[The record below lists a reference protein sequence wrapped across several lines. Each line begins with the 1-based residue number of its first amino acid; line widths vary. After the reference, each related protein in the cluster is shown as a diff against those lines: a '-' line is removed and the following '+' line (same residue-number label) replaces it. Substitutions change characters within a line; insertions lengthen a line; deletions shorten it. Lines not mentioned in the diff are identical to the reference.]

1 MASSVLR
8 LAVVALVASLC
19 ASNPA
24 EKVVSMMDG
33 LQTELGAES
42 ALKMGLFKTEET
54 DCKVS
59 EDAAR
64 EKVDTKDAEVRS
76 VMDKI
81 ADEEKLSEA
90 LGLGLKKLQAES
102 GASEVLVSMN
112 VERLKGVTGNLA
124 LANKTAGASAEQHVK
139 KMRSLQKAY
148 GVVQTLIQF
157 VKRAFERQASG
168 KVHPA
173 PGAAPQ
179 AGEVG
184 HVALDTTNPKEV
196 GIRGALDAAS
206 PDRAAGGDG
215 VHGLESAVQ
224 FEKDLAFSETTTS
237 PPEVATETG
246 DHQQEAPEATE
257 ATATPL
263 PTMSFKRVFSKV
275 FAANGPLASHRHSQT
290 AVDLMKA
297 VEQFQGGGARRRA
310 LLAEAPPAVAAQ
322 KKSGKH
328 ASKIYELMQALSQ
341 TVKVEHDSELESN
354 ARTTAAGD
362 KLMRALLKQRATIQ
376 AVLLKE
382 AARNLKAKVDA
393 AEKDISGHQKVIQ
406 TESKKLAGLREDLMR
421 LTTDLDDHHQKC
433 KGVTNAKTLYDEDTT
448 KQKRIMGEISGII
461 KDRVAKVKALV
472 DKNIKEAAGLIK
484 AATQPAI

>member
-1 MASSVLR
+1 MSGVVEGWDLADVAHASEAERGSAR
-8 LAVVALVASLC
+8 VVV
-19 ASNPA
+19 
-24 EKVVSMMDG
+24 E
-33 LQTELGAES
+33 
-42 ALKMGLFKTEET
+42 
-54 DCKVS
+54 
-59 EDAAR
+59 AAWVTV
-64 EKVDTKDAEVRS
+64 EVDTKDAEVRS

-246 DHQQEAPEATE
+246 DPRLRDLGPRLPLVLEALPRRVLPGERGPAE
-257 ATATPL
+257 VTP
-263 PTMSFKRVFSKV
+263 V
-275 FAANGPLASHRHSQT
+275 
-290 AVDLMKA
+290 
-297 VEQFQGGGARRRA
+297 
-310 LLAEAPPAVAAQ
+310 
-322 KKSGKH
+322 
-328 ASKIYELMQALSQ
+328 
-341 TVKVEHDSELESN
+341 
-354 ARTTAAGD
+354 
-362 KLMRALLKQRATIQ
+362 
-376 AVLLKE
+376 
-382 AARNLKAKVDA
+382 
-393 AEKDISGHQKVIQ
+393 
-406 TESKKLAGLREDLMR
+406 
-421 LTTDLDDHHQKC
+421 
-433 KGVTNAKTLYDEDTT
+433 
-448 KQKRIMGEISGII
+448 RI
-461 KDRVAKVKALV
+461 R
-472 DKNIKEAAGLIK
+472 
-484 AATQPAI
+484 

>member
-1 MASSVLR
+1 MVMASSVLR
-8 LAVVALVASLC
+8 LAAVALLASLC

-33 LQTELGAES
+33 LQTELGSES
-42 ALKMGLFKTEET
+42 ASKMGLFKTEES

-81 ADEEKLSEA
+81 ADEEKLSSA

-112 VERLKGVTGNLA
+112 VERLKGVTGNLG
-124 LANKTAGASAEQHVK
+124 LANKTAGASAEQHLK
-139 KMRSLQKAY
+139 KMKSLQKAY

-206 PDRAAGGDG
+206 PDRGQGGDG

-224 FEKDLAFSETTTS
+224 YEKDLKFSETTTS

-246 DHQQEAPEATE
+246 DHQQEAPE

-297 VEQFQGGGARRRA
+297 VEQFQAGGARGRA
-310 LLAEAPPAVAAQ
+310 LLAEASPAVAAQ

-421 LTTDLDDHHQKC
+421 FTTDLDDQHQKC
-433 KGVTNAKTLYDEDTT
+433 KGVSSAKTMYDEDTT
-448 KQKRIMGEISGII
+448 KQKGIMGEISGII

-484 AATQPAI
+484 AATEPAI